1 VIGGGGGSGTNN
13 ALVLTSGNIN
23 IYTGNNQ
30 IVFSYG
36 GVEQQYSHAIIT
48 QHDSGTQAGNRMLFN
63 LWNYG
68 TDAVT
73 AIGTKTVMTLNGA
86 GNVGIGTTVPS
97 AKLEVKGSG
106 TTSAT
111 YGFIVTDSTAVSNL
125 QVRDD
130 GYGYLRAAA
139 WTYGSDRRMKKNIKY
154 FNGGLGKILQLNP
167 VRFDYIRG
175 QTNQLGFIAQDVQGI
190 IPEAVT
196 VADNQTGYLG
206 LKTDFIIPYLVN
218 AIKEQQK
225 EIESLNRYSQG
236 SNKGT

>member
-1 VIGGGGGSGTNN
+1 MEQKAGFLARRGFFWVCFNIGQ
-13 ALVLTSGNIN
+13 L
-23 IYTGNNQ
+23 
-30 IVFSYG
+30 
-36 GVEQQYSHAIIT
+36 H
-48 QHDSGTQAGNRMLFN
+48 FN
-63 LWNYG
+63 L
-68 TDAVT
+68 
-73 AIGTKTVMTLNGA
+73 
-86 GNVGIGTTVPS
+86 GIGTTGPS

-139 WTYGSDRRMKKNIKY
+139 WAYGSDRRLKGNIKY
-154 FNGGLGKILQLNP
+154 FGNGLSKIMQLKP
-167 VRFDYIRG
+167 ARFDRISG
-175 QTNQLGFIAQDVQGI
+175 EKNQLGFIAQDVQEI

-225 EIESLNRYSQG
+225 EIESLKQQIADRSAENAAILQAISTLQANQKILESNQKMLEGLQQEVSQL
-236 SNKGT
+236 KAKTKP